1 MPKSQTKRLLVEG
14 KKDKWLLPF
23 LMEKNGVEW
32 PKGNEPV
39 DIEDLGR
46 KLLTKPEASAYLKES
61 GLRFLGVILDADD
74 DAGASWRSVKGWF
87 QEWFADMPD
96 NIPAEGYISAP
107 NEEGI
112 RLGVWIMPDNQTHGM
127 LETFLKLLVRDKDQ
141 ELWTFAKV
149 ARDEAMATMHRSSQF
164 TVTRH
169 GCIRFLLGRMN
180 LDRNSMRPSI
190 TPFSTLSR
198 HILGHSLL
206 GSADCLKSSGL
217 LKTRTRYGAAT
228 VTESST
234 WPC

>member
-149 ARDEAMATMHRSSQF
+149 ARDEAMAKHNAPFKPVHGDKAWMH
-164 TVTRH
+164 T
-169 GCIRFLLGRMN
+169 FLAWQDEPGPQLHEAVDHAILN
-180 LDRNSMRPSI
+180 PESPHSRP
-190 TPFSTLSR
+190 FVAWFRRLFE
-198 HILGHSLL
+198 
-206 GSADCLKSSGL
+206 
-217 LKTRTRYGAAT
+217 
-228 VTESST
+228 V
-234 WPC
+234 